1 MRSALTC
8 AAALLWC
15 TTAFS
20 QTGGGEI
27 WGRVHDVDGALVG
40 RADVTLT
47 AVDTGTNRKTR
58 TDDSG
63 RFAFPSVAAG
73 RYQVTAEH
81 DGFAGRRQDDIVI
94 VPGQRL
100 QVDLSLRRAP
110 LPETIALN
118 PSPPIAESAGTH
130 ASGFI
135 AETEIEHLPIEGRRY
150 LRLAE
155 LIPAVSRDAGTGGL
169 TVMNLPCTQN
179 RVLIDGFDHT
189 SGITNDP
196 IGREG
201 PSRVPYQAR
210 S

>member
-8 AAALLWC
+8 AAALLCC

-47 AVDTGTNRKTR
+47 AVDTGPNRQTP
-58 TDDSG
+58 TDHSG
-63 RFAFPSVAAG
+63 RFAFPSLPAG

-81 DGFAGRRQDDIVI
+81 DAFAGRRQDDIAI

-118 PSPPIAESAGTH
+118 PYPPIAESAPTP

-135 AETEIEHLPIEGRRY
+135 TEREIAHLP
-150 LRLAE
+150 
-155 LIPAVSRDAGTGGL
+155 
-169 TVMNLPCTQN
+169 
-179 RVLIDGFDHT
+179 
-189 SGITNDP
+189 
-196 IGREG
+196 
-201 PSRVPYQAR
+201 
-210 S
+210 